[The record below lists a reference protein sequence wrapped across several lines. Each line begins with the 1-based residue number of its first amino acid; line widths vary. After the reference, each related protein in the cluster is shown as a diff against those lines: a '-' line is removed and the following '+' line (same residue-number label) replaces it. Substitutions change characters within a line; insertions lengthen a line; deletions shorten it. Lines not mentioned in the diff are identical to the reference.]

1 MENTEFNIP
10 GEIQSGDEN
19 LITDLGS
26 SNPEEVQ
33 VDDEINDDLAAMLN
47 DDEDSPDDGLD
58 NNKPAE
64 KDKPVEEPEKPA
76 DKKLENTETTP
87 FEDIVAHFQSKG
99 ILGDISEYED
109 EDFKFD
115 GSEESFTE
123 LFERKTRMTAIE
135 ILEKEILPELPKSA
149 RKQIEL
155 MLTEDLDAN
164 SADELGDKIASL
176 SEITKDKLEDD
187 IELAKKTYTD
197 YLKSKGFD
205 DDEIESMV
213 RTAVDLEEIVDKAD
227 KAKDKLLK
235 TFEKEVEAKK
245 EQAKVEEQR
254 IAEANKKRLETM
266 KSNITAFR
274 ETLNKSGLNFNPK
287 IEELIYKSRT
297 EVVGQ
302 TDDKKPLNK
311 IGVLSS
317 KDPEGF
323 QNALHLLSALEF
335 FSVDK
340 EGKVK
345 PNFNALTKVAESKAT
360 KKIANTLENV
370 AKKFGTVGTRNKSSI
385 DESDDDVLDE
395 LKNYI
400 SE

>member
-10 GEIQSGDEN
+10 GEPRSGDEN
-19 LITDLGS
+19 LITDLG
-26 SNPEEVQ
+26 NANVEDIEI
-33 VDDEINDDLAAMLN
+33 DDEINEDLASMIN
-47 DDEDSPDDGLD
+47 EEDDSPADDGLETP
-58 NNKPAE
+58 PA
-64 KDKPVEEPEKPA
+64 DDVKPA
-76 DKKLENTETTP
+76 DEPAKPDNKKPENTDSTP
-87 FEDIVAHFQSKG
+87 YEDIVAHFQATG
-99 ILGDISEYED
+99 ILGDISQYED

-115 GSEESFTE
+115 GSEESFNE
-123 LFERKTRMTAIE
+123 LFERKTRMEAID

-155 MLTEDLDAN
+155 MLREDLDAN

-176 SEITKDKLEDD
+176 SEITKDKLEADV
-187 IELAKKTYTD
+187 ELAKKTYTD

-213 RTAVDLEEIVDKAD
+213 KTAVDLEEIVDKAD

-235 TFEKEVEAKK
+235 TFEKEVETKK
-245 EQAKVEEQR
+245 EQAKLQEQR

-266 KSNITAFR
+266 KSNIAAFR
-274 ETLNKSGLNFNPK
+274 ETLNKSGLNFNNK

-395 LKNYI
+395 LKNII